1 MTSVMWFRRDL
12 RLTDHAALARAA
24 ETGPV
29 LGLFVIDPHLWDKSG
44 AVRRV
49 CLLRSLDALNEAMDG
64 QLVVRVGSPTE
75 VVPAVA
81 KGVGASTVFIS
92 ADFAP
97 YGQQR
102 DADVER
108 ALLDDQVA
116 LESVGSPYA
125 VNPGVVRKSDG
136 TPYQVF
142 TPFYRAWCDSGWLA
156 PVANIPPSW
165 LNLVSDPWPT
175 AELPAGVTLP
185 AIGEQT
191 SLDLWRTFHTDL
203 IDEYPDHR
211 DRPDLGGTSSLSMA
225 LRWGHVH
232 PRTLLAELND
242 SRAHDV
248 YRRELCWREFYADV
262 LFHVPQSARHSLK
275 PTMQAMRT
283 DSGATADAR
292 FAAWAEGRTG
302 YPFVDAGMRQLL
314 AEGWIHNRVRMV
326 VASFLVKD
334 LHLDWQRGASHFMEW
349 LRDGDIASNQH
360 GWQWAAGTGTDAA
373 PYFRVFN
380 PVTQGIKFDPDGD
393 YVRKYIPELAQLPGA
408 SAHTPWDAPLLAAEY
423 PERIVDHSVER
434 NEALARLAELKN

>member
-1 MTSVMWFRRDL
+1 MWFRRDL
-12 RLTDHAALARAA
+12 RLNDHAALARAA

-49 CLLRSLDALNEAMDG
+49 CLLRSLDALNEAMG
-64 QLVVRVGSPTE
+64 GELVVRVGSPTE

-81 KGVGASTVFIS
+81 KDVGASTVFIS

-156 PVANIPPSW
+156 PVANTPPSW

-185 AIGEQT
+185 AIGEEASQN
-191 SLDLWRTFHTDL
+191 LWRTFRTSL
-203 IDEYPDHR
+203 IDEYPEHR
-211 DRPDLGGTSSLSMA
+211 DRPDLAGTSSLSMA

-262 LFHVPQSARHSLK
+262 LFHVPQSARNSLK

-292 FAAWAEGRTG
+292 FTAWAEGRTG
-302 YPFVDAGMRQLL
+302 YPFVDAGMRQLV

-334 LHLDWQRGASHFMEW
+334 LHLDWQRGASHFMQW

-380 PVTQGIKFDPDGD
+380 PVMQGVKFDPDGD

>member
-1 MTSVMWFRRDL
+1 MWFRRDL
-12 RLTDHAALARAA
+12 RLNDHAALARAA
-24 ETGPV
+24 EAGPV
-29 LGLFVIDPHLWDKSG
+29 LGLFVIDPVLWDKSG

-49 CLLRSLDALNEAMDG
+49 CLLRSLDALNESMDG
-64 QLVVRVGSPTE
+64 QLVVRVGNPTQ

-81 KGVGASTVFIS
+81 KDVGASAVFIS

-102 DADVER
+102 DSAVGR
-108 ALLDDQVA
+108 ALMDNQVS
-116 LESVGSPYA
+116 LERVGSPYA
-125 VNPGVVRKSDG
+125 VEPGRVRKSDG

-142 TPFYRAWCDSGWLA
+142 TPFYRGWCEQGWA
-156 PVANIPPSW
+156 PPTSNGTPEWRVVA
-165 LNLVSDPWPT
+165 SDPWPT
-175 AELPAGVTLP
+175 AELPAGVQLP
-185 AIGEQT
+185 AIGEQA
-191 SLDLWRTFHTDL
+191 SMQQWRAFHSDR
-203 IDEYPDHR
+203 IDEYPEQR
-211 DRPDLGGTSSLSMA
+211 DRPDLEGTSSLSMA

-262 LFHVPQSARHSLK
+262 LFHVPQSARNSLK

-292 FAAWAEGRTG
+292 FTAWAEGRTG

-380 PVTQGIKFDPDGD
+380 PVMQGVKFDPDGD